1 MSLKIQRIVLDDKA
15 NESLLDMTEKIK
27 AEGNFVKINPSRL
40 ASWIIEQFAN
50 LYFQEMKP
58 QIIQAY
64 FDSKEFLK
72 TIASKIDGKQ
82 DAEKIL
88 IEALNRIQTGN
99 KKLYHAPKTKTEKIN
114 QKSKPEGI

>member
-1 MSLKIQRIVLDDKA
+1 MILKSQRVILDDKA
-15 NESLLDMTEKIK
+15 NVSLLDMTEKIK
-27 AEGNFVKINPSRL
+27 AEGEYVKINPSRL

-58 QIIQAY
+58 QIVQAY
-64 FDSKEFLK
+64 FDSKEYLK
-72 TIASKIDGKQ
+72 AIAAKIDGRQ

-99 KKLYHAPKTKTEKIN
+99 KKVYHAQKNKTEKIN
-114 QKSKPEGI
+114 QKSKSEGI